1 MHPKIVFI
9 RFEMSENL
17 NTSHGQYIPE
27 NLEVKRTVR
36 VLDTGSKEANV
47 EILNCLKDYDVRF
60 LENVKIQYFNLSY
73 SDKLDICRKI
83 MSIYALVINMQQ
95 RSKNNFLNQRAA
107 DVLAFYMTMGYSK
120 ETKNVIVEAL
130 DTNIKNLNQ
139 INAELTK
146 KMFLIR
152 DPYNAQKR
160 SLSPELQKLKQFFLD
175 IDCDTVSC
183 NIRFK
188 KRKEVRP
195 SDLKV
200 LEDDK

>member
-1 MHPKIVFI
+1 MDITQDT
-9 RFEMSENL
+9 ENNNSLSERIEL
-17 NTSHGQYIPE
+17 RK
-27 NLEVKRTVR
+27 VVR
-36 VLDTGSKEANV
+36 VLDTGSKETNI
-47 EILNCLKDYDVRF
+47 EILNCLKEYDVRF

-160 SLSPELQKLKQFFLD
+160 SLSPELQQLKQFFLD

-188 KRKEVRP
+188 KRKDVRP
-195 SDLKV
+195 ADVKV

>member
-1 MHPKIVFI
+1 MDITQDT
-9 RFEMSENL
+9 ENNNSLSERIEL
-17 NTSHGQYIPE
+17 KK
-27 NLEVKRTVR
+27 VVR
-36 VLDTGSKEANV
+36 VLDTGSKETNI
-47 EILNCLKDYDVRF
+47 EILNCLKEYDVRF

-130 DTNIKNLNQ
+130 DTNIKNINQ

-188 KRKEVRP
+188 KRKDVRP
-195 SDLKV
+195 ADIKV

>member
-1 MHPKIVFI
+1 MDITQYT
-9 RFEMSENL
+9 ENNNSLSERIEL
-17 NTSHGQYIPE
+17 KK
-27 NLEVKRTVR
+27 VVR
-36 VLDTGSKEANV
+36 VLDTGSKETNI
-47 EILNCLKDYDVRF
+47 EILNCLKEYDVRF

-146 KMFLIR
+146 KMFLMR

-188 KRKEVRP
+188 KRKDVRP
-195 SDLKV
+195 ADIKV

>member
-1 MHPKIVFI
+1 MDITQDT
-9 RFEMSENL
+9 ENNNSLSERIEL
-17 NTSHGQYIPE
+17 KK
-27 NLEVKRTVR
+27 VVR
-36 VLDTGSKEANV
+36 VLDTGSKETNI
-47 EILNCLKDYDVRF
+47 EILNCLKEYDVRF

-188 KRKEVRP
+188 KRKDVRP
-195 SDLKV
+195 ADIKV

>member
-1 MHPKIVFI
+1 MDITQDT
-9 RFEMSENL
+9 ENNNSLSERIEL
-17 NTSHGQYIPE
+17 KK
-27 NLEVKRTVR
+27 VVR
-36 VLDTGSKEANV
+36 VLDTGSKETNI
-47 EILNCLKDYDVRF
+47 EILNCLKEYDVRF

-120 ETKNVIVEAL
+120 ETKNVIVEVL

-160 SLSPELQKLKQFFLD
+160 SLSPELQQLKQFFLD

-188 KRKEVRP
+188 KRKDVRP
-195 SDLKV
+195 ADVKV

>member
-1 MHPKIVFI
+1 MDITQDT
-9 RFEMSENL
+9 ESNNSLSERIEL
-17 NTSHGQYIPE
+17 KK
-27 NLEVKRTVR
+27 VVR
-36 VLDTGSKEANV
+36 VLDTGSKETNI
-47 EILNCLKDYDVRF
+47 EILNCLKEYDVRF

-188 KRKEVRP
+188 KRKDVRP
-195 SDLKV
+195 ADIKV